1 MPEGL
6 EIVRVSYD
14 PEADA
19 AYITLIDRELRPGEA
34 AHQSDMIDTPGDRG
48 SLIADFDA
56 EGRLLGIEVL
66 AARSVLPM
74 NLLPAEHRP
83 RS

>member
-19 AYITLIDRELRPGEA
+19 AYITLIDRELQPGES
-34 AHQSDMIDTPGDRG
+34 AHQSDTIDAPGDRG
-48 SLIADFDA
+48 TLIADFET

-66 AARSVLPM
+66 AARSVLPV

-83 RS
+83 TS